1 MQPLYVDQVQKLDVQ
16 SLMTRAVSKVRAD
29 SYALTVAMEKWPQI
43 QGQPDSNLLTIE
55 VKLDR
60 STDVP
65 ATEPISGG
73 MVLKFTMP
81 DGRKCEQWL
90 QMEGVPSR
98 KRGRQWKV
106 VWPCGERAQTLY
118 FKHTIEQ
125 FGSRKALGLK
135 YRPLGLK
142 SRRRLKKGHRP
153 LVRMR
158 LYLRELEA
166 QNPDPYI
173 AKPLWMTED
182 RYQFLLRELDKEYI
196 RFVSPALG
204 IPVMDFYDEYVE
216 PDVSAMPEQLPLRD
230 PQSLAMCY
238 LDKGGKLQIK
248 AKYDRKYG
256 LPKGAAPD
264 KPTHVWFGFFGD
276 EAIAA

>member
-1 MQPLYVDQVQKLDVQ
+1 MQHLYVDQVQKLDVH
-16 SLMTRAVSKVRAD
+16 SLMTKAVREVRGD

-43 QGQPDSNLLTIE
+43 QGQPDSNILTIE
-55 VKLDR
+55 IKLDR

-65 ATEPISGG
+65 ATDSISGG

-81 DGRKCEQWL
+81 DGRKCEQWV
-90 QMEGVPSR
+90 QIEGVPSR
-98 KRGRQWKV
+98 KRGRRWKV
-106 VWPCGERAQTLY
+106 AWPCGERAQTLY

-125 FGSRKALGLK
+125 FDSRKS
-135 YRPLGLK
+135 LGLK
-142 SRRRLKKGHRP
+142 SRRKLPKSP

-166 QNPDPYI
+166 KNPDPNI
-173 AKPLWMTED
+173 PKPLWMTED
-182 RYQFLLRELDKEYI
+182 RYQFLLGGITKEYI
-196 RFVSPALG
+196 RFMSPLLG
-204 IPVMDFYDEYVE
+204 VPVMDFYDEYVE
-216 PDVSAMPEQLPLRD
+216 PDVNAMPEQLPLRD

-238 LDKGGKLQIK
+238 LDRVGKLQIK

-256 LPKGAAPD
+256 LPEGAAPD

-276 EAIAA
+276 EAIEA